1 MKQVAWCFREER
13 STWKRENVLRH
24 QPMDDSNIKGLE
36 DHLQEN
42 LCVPET
48 QMLKIQIKC

>member
-1 MKQVAWCFREER
+1 M
-13 STWKRENVLRH
+13 WKRENVLRH
-24 QPMDDSNIKGLE
+24 QHVNDSNVKGLK

-48 QMLKIQIKC
+48 QRLKFQTVNL